1 MGILQEMTKYSQ
13 DILDGK
19 IVACK
24 KHRWACL
31 RFLNDL
37 NRTDWEWRF
46 DEEQAERYL
55 RWMRLFRHR
64 RGELAGQR
72 KEPCDYEKFVYGNI
86 YGWWS
91 KDKTIRRF
99 RISYEQLARKQAKS
113 QDKAIQALYEISAF
127 GEPAAEAFIAAT
139 KKAQCA
145 YVYSEAEWLFNNS
158 FDMDMAKKFLCKHD
172 DEKQQKTIKHIKSGS
187 TFSRLS
193 KDDKKTGDGS
203 NPHFVVLDEYHLHE
217 TTEYYDVLQ
226 SGFGSRK
233 NPLLSIITTAGFD
246 LNNPCYRVEYDLVSR
261 ILNPNDPTTD
271 DRYFAI
277 ICELDRNESNEVITT
292 ADGRKIE
299 SGGIIDELGSDESI
313 LKTNPVTGYSKTVRD
328 DILYRTEQAR
338 LSEEKYRSLLTKTY
352 NVWIQSRPSGYMD
365 MTRWDAVRVAPDLL
379 RDMIINK
386 AKGRCYVGFDLSAKI
401 DLTAVSFVFPWI
413 EEGCKTTSYAVV
425 TKAYLPKAMYAEK
438 IHVDRVPY
446 DLWEQHGHLA
456 VTEGA
461 VIDYNYVLKDLSD
474 NLTANGWDVIE
485 YCIDPWG
492 ASSIATELQNEGKVV
507 VEIRQGLKTLG
518 EPTKGFRE
526 AVYAERL
533 FHDGNPLLS
542 WAIGNCVTRGDHNDN
557 IMLDKQKARQR
568 IDPVA
573 ASITAFTRAMTFSPN
588 TGKKET
594 VNWGVTF
601 I

>member
-1 MGILQEMTKYSQ
+1 MTDYSQ
-13 DILDGK
+13 DVIDGK

-37 NRTDWEWRF
+37 KRDDWEWTF
-46 DEEQAERYL
+46 VEEQAERYM

-64 RGELAGQR
+64 KGALAGQR
-72 KEPCDYEKFVYGNI
+72 KEPCDYEKFVYGNL

-99 RISYEQLARKQAKS
+99 RTSYEQLARKQAKS

-127 GEPAAEAFIAAT
+127 GEPAAEAYIAAT

-158 FDMDMAKKFLCKHD
+158 TDPAMKQKFVCKHD
-172 DEKQQKTIKHIKSGS
+172 DEKQQKTIKHVKSGS

-277 ICELDRNESNEVITT
+277 VCELDRNDGNDVIVV
-292 ADGRKIE
+292 DGRVIE
-299 SGGIIDELGSDESI
+299 PGGIIDELGSDDSI
-313 LKTNPVTGYSKTVRD
+313 RKTNPVTWDSPEAKANIMESVNK
-328 DILYRTEQAR
+328 AKN
-338 LSEEKYRSLLTKTY
+338 SEDKYRDLITKIF

-365 MTRWDAVRVAPDLL
+365 MTRWDAVKVSPDTLQE
-379 RDMIINK
+379 MIKDK

-413 EEGCKTTSYAVV
+413 EEGCKTTSYAVI
-425 TKAYLPKAMYAEK
+425 TKAYLPRSMFAEK
-438 IHVDRVPY
+438 IHVDKVPY
-446 DLWEQHGHLA
+446 DVWEKHGHLA
-456 VTEGA
+456 VTDGA
-461 VIDYNYVLKDLSD
+461 VIDYNYVLKDISD
-474 NLTANGWDVIE
+474 TIIANGWDVIE
-485 YCIDPWG
+485 YCLDPWG
-492 ASSIATELQNEGKVV
+492 ASSIATELQNEGKTV

-542 WAIGNCVTRGDHNDN
+542 WAVGNCVTRGDHNDN

-573 ASITAFTRAMTFSPN
+573 ASITAFTRAMTFDPN
-588 TGKKET
+588 AKKKET

>member
-1 MGILQEMTKYSQ
+1 MGILQDITKYSQ
-13 DILDGK
+13 DIVDGN

-24 KHRWACL
+24 KHQWSCL

-37 NRTDWEWRF
+37 KRTDWEWVF
-46 DEEQAERYL
+46 DEEQADRYI

-91 KDKTIRRF
+91 KDKSTRRF
-99 RISYEQLARKQAKS
+99 RVSYEQLGRKQAKS
-113 QDKAIQALYEISAF
+113 QDKAIQCLYEISAL
-127 GEPAAEAFIAAT
+127 GEPSAEAYVAAT
-139 KKAQCA
+139 KKSQTA
-145 YVYSEAEWLFNNS
+145 YVWGEAEWLFKNS
-158 FDMDMAKKFLCKHD
+158 VDKDMGKKFICKHD
-172 DEKQQKTIKHIKSGS
+172 DERQQKTIKHIKSGS

-277 ICELDRNESNEVITT
+277 VCELDRNESNEVITT

-299 SGGIIDELGSDESI
+299 PGGIIDELGTDESI
-313 LKTNPVTGYSKTVRD
+313 LKTNPVTGYCKTVRE
-328 DILYRTEQAR
+328 DILYRTEQAKQ
-338 LSEEKYRSLLTKTY
+338 SEEKYRSLLTKTY
-352 NVWIQSRPSGYMD
+352 NVWIQSRPMGYMD
-365 MTRWDAVRVAPDLL
+365 MTRWDAAKVSHEAL
-379 RDMIINK
+379 REMITTK
-386 AKGRCYVGFDLSAKI
+386 AQGRCYVGLDLSAKI
-401 DLTAVSFVFPWI
+401 DLTAVSYVFPWVVD
-413 EEGCKTTSYAVV
+413 KRLYYAVI
-425 TKAYLPKAMYAEK
+425 TKAYIPKAKFAEK
-438 IHVDRVPY
+438 IHVDKVPY
-446 DLWEQHGHLA
+446 DLWEAHGHLS
-456 VTEGA
+456 VTDGA
-461 VIDYNYVLKDLSD
+461 AIDYNYVLKDVAETLI
-474 NLTANGWDVIE
+474 NNKWDVIE
-485 YCIDPWG
+485 YCVDPWG
-492 ASSIATELQNEGKVV
+492 ATSISTELQNEGKVV

-518 EPTKGFRE
+518 EPTKALRE

-533 FHDGNPLLS
+533 FHDGNPLLT
-542 WAIGNCVTRGDHNDN
+542 WAVGNCVTRGDHNDN
-557 IMLDKQKARQR
+557 IMLDKAKARQR

-573 ASITAFTRAMTFSPN
+573 ATITALARAMTFNPDM
-588 TGKKET
+588 GKKKS
-594 VNWGVTF
+594 VKWGTTF